1 MLSKGEEMVLYNYIR
16 EHYKEAEPIFFSDLE
31 REDITRSALN
41 QQLKKLCD
49 KGLLEKYDVGV
60 YFIPKKTLLNS
71 TIGPN
76 ADMVARYRFISKGN
90 NIDGFYGGNSFA
102 NQIGISTQ
110 VPQVVEIVSNNTNS
124 SDREVRIGNRRF
136 YVKKPIVQITKENVY
151 VLQMLELLKNLDAYL
166 DYSYE
171 EAREKFAEYISFHG
185 IKRSDVD
192 MYIRKYPVAT
202 FKYYYELGLDYVL
215 A

>member
-1 MLSKGEEMVLYNYIR
+1 MVLYNYIR

-136 YVKKPIVQITKENVY
+136 YVKKPIVQVTKENVY

>member
-1 MLSKGEEMVLYNYIR
+1 MVLYNYIR

-124 SDREVRIGNRRF
+124 SDREVRIGNRSF

>member
-90 NIDGFYGGNSFA
+90 NIDGLYGGNSFA

>member
-1 MLSKGEEMVLYNYIR
+1 MVLYNYIR

-110 VPQVVEIVSNNTNS
+110 VPQVVVIVSNNTNS

-171 EAREKFAEYISFHG
+171 EARDKFAEYISFHG

-192 MYIRKYPVAT
+192 MYIRKYQVAT
-202 FKYYYELGLDYVL
+202 IKYYYELGLDYVL

>member
-1 MLSKGEEMVLYNYIR
+1 MLYNYIE

-31 REDITRSALN
+31 RGKITKSALS

-49 KGLLEKYDVGV
+49 KGLLQKYDTGV

-76 ADMVARYRFISKGN
+76 ADLVARYRFISKGD

-102 NQIGISTQ
+102 NQLGITTQ
-110 VPQVVEIVSNNTNS
+110 VPRVVEIVSNNTNS
-124 SDREVRIGNRRF
+124 SGREVRIGNRRF
-136 YVKKPIVQITKENVY
+136 YVRQPVAPITKENVY

-171 EAREKFAEYISFHG
+171 EARERFAEYISVHG
-185 IKRSDVD
+185 IRRSDVD
-192 MYIRKYPVAT
+192 LYIRKYPIVT
-202 FKYYYELGLDYVL
+202 FKYYYELELDHVL

>member
-1 MLSKGEEMVLYNYIR
+1 M
-16 EHYKEAEPIFFSDLE
+16 E
-31 REDITRSALN
+31 REDITKSALN

-49 KGLLEKYDVGV
+49 KGLLQKYDTGV

-71 TIGPN
+71 TVGPN
-76 ADMVARYRFISKGN
+76 ADMVARYRFITKGDK
-90 NIDGFYGGNSFA
+90 IDGFYGGNSFA
-102 NQIGISTQ
+102 NQLGITTQ
-110 VPQVVEIVSNNTNS
+110 VPRVIEIVSNNTNS
-124 SDREVRIGNRRF
+124 SDREVKIGNRRF
-136 YVKKPIVQITKENVY
+136 YVRQPVVRITGENVY

-171 EAREKFAEYISFHG
+171 EAREKFAAYISVHG

-192 MYIRKYPVAT
+192 LYIRKYPMSV
-202 FKYYYELGLDYVL
+202 FKYYYELELDHVL

>member
-1 MLSKGEEMVLYNYIR
+1 MLYNYIE
-16 EHYKEAEPIFFSDLE
+16 EHYKKAEPIFFSDLE
-31 REDITRSALN
+31 RGDITKSALN

-49 KGLLEKYDVGV
+49 KGLLQKYDKGV

-76 ADMVARYRFISKGN
+76 ADLVARYRFISKGD

-102 NQIGISTQ
+102 NQLGITMQ
-110 VPQVVEIVSNNTNS
+110 VPRMVEIVSNNTNS
-124 SDREVRIGNRRF
+124 SGREVRFGNRRF
-136 YVKKPIVQITKENVY
+136 YVRQPVVPITKENVY

-171 EAREKFAEYISFHG
+171 EARERFAEYISVHG
-185 IKRSDVD
+185 IRRSDVD
-192 MYIRKYPVAT
+192 LYIRKYPIVT
-202 FKYYYELGLDYVL
+202 FKYYYELELDHVL

>member
-1 MLSKGEEMVLYNYIR
+1 MLYNYIE
-16 EHYKEAEPIFFSDLE
+16 EHYKKAEPIFFSDLE
-31 REDITRSALN
+31 RGDITKSALN

-49 KGLLEKYDVGV
+49 KGLLQKYDKGV

-76 ADMVARYRFISKGN
+76 ADLVARYRFISKGD
-90 NIDGFYGGNSFA
+90 NIDGFYGGNSLG
-102 NQIGISTQ
+102 NQLGITMQ
-110 VPQVVEIVSNNTNS
+110 VPRMVEIVSNNTNS
-124 SDREVRIGNRRF
+124 SGREVRIGNRRF
-136 YVKKPIVQITKENVY
+136 YVRQPVVPITKENVY

-171 EAREKFAEYISFHG
+171 EARERFAEYISVHG
-185 IKRSDVD
+185 IRRSDVD
-192 MYIRKYPVAT
+192 LYIRKYPIVT
-202 FKYYYELGLDYVL
+202 FKYYYELELDHVL

>member
-1 MLSKGEEMVLYNYIR
+1 MVLYNYIR

-31 REDITRSALN
+31 REDITKSALN

>member
-1 MLSKGEEMVLYNYIR
+1 MLYNYIK

-31 REDITRSALN
+31 REDITKSALN
-41 QQLKKLCD
+41 QQLKKLCG
-49 KGLLEKYDVGV
+49 KGLLHKYDTGV

-76 ADMVARYRFISKGN
+76 ADMVARYRFISKGD

-102 NQIGISTQ
+102 NQIGITTQ

-136 YVKKPIVQITKENVY
+136 YVRKPIVQITKENVY
-151 VLQMLELLKNLDAYL
+151 VLQMLELLKILM
-166 DYSYE
+166 
-171 EAREKFAEYISFHG
+171 RI
-185 IKRSDVD
+185 
-192 MYIRKYPVAT
+192 
-202 FKYYYELGLDYVL
+202 
-215 A
+215 

>member
-1 MLSKGEEMVLYNYIR
+1 MVLYNYIR

-202 FKYYYELGLDYVL
+202 FKYCYELGLDYVL

>member
-166 DYSYE
+166 DYSYD
-171 EAREKFAEYISFHG
+171 EARDKFAEYITIHG

-192 MYIRKYPVAT
+192 LYIRKYPLAT
-202 FKYYYELGLDYVL
+202 FKFYYELGLDYVL

>member
-1 MLSKGEEMVLYNYIR
+1 MVLYNYIR

-90 NIDGFYGGNSFA
+90 NIDGF
-102 NQIGISTQ
+102 
-110 VPQVVEIVSNNTNS
+110 
-124 SDREVRIGNRRF
+124 
-136 YVKKPIVQITKENVY
+136 
-151 VLQMLELLKNLDAYL
+151 
-166 DYSYE
+166 
-171 EAREKFAEYISFHG
+171 
-185 IKRSDVD
+185 
-192 MYIRKYPVAT
+192 
-202 FKYYYELGLDYVL
+202 
-215 A
+215 

>member
-1 MLSKGEEMVLYNYIR
+1 MVLYNYIR

-90 NIDGFYGGNSFA
+90 NIDGFYGGNLFA

>member
-1 MLSKGEEMVLYNYIR
+1 MVLYNYIR

-202 FKYYYELGLDYVL
+202 FKYYYELGLDHVL

>member
-1 MLSKGEEMVLYNYIR
+1 MLYNYIE
-16 EHYKEAEPIFFSDLE
+16 EHYKKAEPIFFSDLE
-31 REDITRSALN
+31 RGDITKSALN

-49 KGLLEKYDVGV
+49 KGLLQKYDKGV

-76 ADMVARYRFISKGN
+76 ADLVARYRFISKGD

-102 NQIGISTQ
+102 NQLGITMQ
-110 VPQVVEIVSNNTNS
+110 VPRMVEIVSNNTNS
-124 SDREVRIGNRRF
+124 SGREVRIGNKRF
-136 YVKKPIVQITKENVY
+136 YVRQPVVPITKENVY

-171 EAREKFAEYISFHG
+171 EARERFAEYISVHG
-185 IKRSDVD
+185 IRRSDVD
-192 MYIRKYPVAT
+192 LYIRKYPIVT
-202 FKYYYELGLDYVL
+202 FKYYYELELDHVL